1 MDAGA
6 RLAGLAMACAIALTT
21 GACSVSFP
29 MASLFQSAED
39 VTGSI
44 KPSPS
49 PASPSSPLASAPAAT
64 AQLASLRPDPAAPLG
79 EELGQED
86 WRRAKGALSVALDP
100 QGNGAGV
107 SWDNPD
113 SRRRGRFTPM
123 GDPFVLSDEICRS
136 FVAGLEGPDGSRQ
149 IEGTAC
155 RPSGGEWSLREVK
168 PAKKAA

>member
-1 MDAGA
+1 MGGRA
-6 RLAGLAMACAIALTT
+6 RLAGFAMACATALTT

-44 KPSPS
+44 KPAPTAATTHLASLAPD
-49 PASPSSPLASAPAAT
+49 PASP
-64 AQLASLRPDPAAPLG
+64 LG
-79 EELGQED
+79 GDLSQED

-113 SRRRGRFTPM
+113 SKRKGRFTPL
-123 GDPFVLSDEICRS
+123 GQPFVKNDEICRS
-136 FVAGLEGPDGSRQ
+136 FAAGVDGPEGARQ
-149 IEGTAC
+149 LEGTAC
-155 RPSGGEWSLREVK
+155 RPSGGEWSLQEVK
-168 PAKKAA
+168 PARKTA